1 MQKYLKTKDVA
12 KMFNVSHQSVYEWRQ
27 AGMPHIGTGKLIFYI
42 EEEIVEWIRN
52 RNSATKVVEKTAKAA
67 DVKEL
72 VKKIYP
78 K

>member
-27 AGMPHIGTGKLIFYI
+27 AGMPHIGNGKLIFYI

-52 RNSATKVVEKTAKAA
+52 RRTPKVKAKEI
-67 DVKEL
+67 DRSKEVKE
-72 VKKIYP
+72 IIESNYP

>member
-1 MQKYLKTKDVA
+1 MQKYLKTRDVC
-12 KMFNVSHQSVYEWRQ
+12 KMFNVTHQSVYEWRQ

-52 RNSATKVVEKTAKAA
+52 RRTPKVKAKEI
-67 DVKEL
+67 DRSKEVKE
-72 VKKIYP
+72 IIESNYP